1 MSQHDAKPVS
11 PAPVQYPRKAEIRS
25 AVIDCRNHL
34 ERRIP
39 IGCAADAAH
48 RRKVHSALQPLLQQ
62 AGLVDGLVH
71 LFDGQPAVL
80 QRLLQTQPAHRH
92 IGGRVDGNAQL
103 RHIKQRDKSEP
114 LRVKFRTFQLERKVR
129 VPFFQAAPDL
139 AAAGALHHNRRVLQT
154 QLVRQRKQ
162 VVPEHPHGLMAPC
175 NDQMP
180 FRRIFLLLYR
190 TGMAHCLLIQ
200 GRQLLCLGVKVPAC
214 RGQDHPARYM
224 LKQFKLQ
231 LPFQRADL
239 LRKRRLRK
247 IQCLCCCRKT
257 VHLYDLHKSFQCTLV
272 HLRILAFLY

>member
-1 MSQHDAKPVS
+1 
-11 PAPVQYPRKAEIRS
+11 
-25 AVIDCRNHL
+25 
-34 ERRIP
+34 
-39 IGCAADAAH
+39 
-48 RRKVHSALQPLLQQ
+48 
-62 AGLVDGLVH
+62 
-71 LFDGQPAVL
+71 
-80 QRLLQTQPAHRH
+80 
-92 IGGRVDGNAQL
+92 
-103 RHIKQRDKSEP
+103 
-114 LRVKFRTFQLERKVR
+114 
-129 VPFFQAAPDL
+129 
-139 AAAGALHHNRRVLQT
+139 
-154 QLVRQRKQ
+154 
-162 VVPEHPHGLMAPC
+162 MAPC

-224 LKQFKLQ
+224 LEQFKLQ

-272 HLRILAFLY
+272 HLRILAFLH